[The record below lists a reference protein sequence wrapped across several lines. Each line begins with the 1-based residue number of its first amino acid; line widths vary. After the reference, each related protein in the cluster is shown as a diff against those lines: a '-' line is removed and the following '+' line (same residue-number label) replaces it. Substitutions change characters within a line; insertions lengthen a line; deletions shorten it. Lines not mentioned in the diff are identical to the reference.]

1 MSSIEIYK
9 EIIEDLTNKLSSYV
23 KSYEEALVNLK
34 IQALEGFEQR
44 DSQISDLQSR
54 LAEIESAV
62 TELQPADVEE
72 ASSL

>member
-9 EIIEDLTNKLSSYV
+9 EIVEDLTNKLSSYV

-44 DSQISDLQSR
+44 DSQISDLQARVAS
-54 LAEIESAV
+54 LEV
-62 TELQPADVEE
+62 KDVEE
-72 ASSL
+72 ADTV

>member
-54 LAEIESAV
+54 VAALEV
-62 TELQPADVEE
+62 QDVEE
-72 ASSL
+72 ADTV